1 MLALAAPTGVAS
13 ADIARAPATVDA
25 AAVSRVVP
33 TALPPKSVRH
43 KNSEFWTWFAPR
55 DWESVDSKQGITVSS
70 GNGLLNLDYGFSSTI
85 CTTGQTISE
94 SVNTY
99 FAQQRAQ
106 LQQSLQ
112 STWRRSAIAAS
123 RIVQKP
129 AGTYGPLYFRQSYQ
143 VSGVAAGVRFRGEI
157 QMDYSLA
164 TGPTYCFVRNEAR
177 TAPAAGF
184 RTSIRQLRS
193 VQNALA
199 YFGPGATDEEGYT
212 DPVR

>member
-1 MLALAAPTGVAS
+1 MLTAATGSAS
-13 ADIARAPATVDA
+13 AGPARTPTPVDA
-25 AAVSRVVP
+25 TAVPRVVP
-33 TALPPKSVRH
+33 AALPPKSVRH

-55 DWESVDSKQGITVSS
+55 NWESVDSKQGITISS
-70 GNGLLNLDYGFSSTI
+70 GNELLNLDYGFSSTF
-85 CTTGQTISE
+85 CTTGQTVNE
-94 SVNTY
+94 SVNSY

-123 RIVQKP
+123 RIVQMP
-129 AGTYGPLYFRQSYQ
+129 ESTYGPLYFRQSYQ

-157 QMDYSLA
+157 QMDYALA